1 MKPLQIHNTAFLLN
15 FSWLTFA
22 LFNYLPV
29 FRILCSTD
37 LTARGIDA
45 ENVNLVINLDMPWDS
60 NTYLHRIGRAGRF
73 GAQALAISLAPHG
86 KDYRQLQKI
95 VRLTGSKIL
104 ILPDILPKDI
114 RRADLEFL
122 EGLEDE
128 EAVSTPAESALNSN
142 DKEEMSIETS
152 SNTEEN
158 EDNKKPAKKA
168 GSGKIKRR
176 GNKKRA
182 GKAVDDAEIKPD
194 DDKDVVLERL
204 LLPDVP
210 ASDDGQVPLSYAE
223 MEALAASLS
232 ATESDIDPELVA
244 RFQRGSSNELD
255 ARHLRLVGDAV
266 LDLAAAKQEEWTR
279 LVGQQ
284 ERLEFYKPL
293 SEVVRGLSAAKPSSA
308 APTAAAVCSSE
319 LADRKLSDGE
329 SADDSSSFSGSE
341 SENEKEEE
349 KEETVFS
356 ADSAVGGP
364 LPPLAGGSCNS
375 SLRAYQDWLRA
386 VAQQRQY
393 IQQYEYWRYINHYFS
408 QQ

>member
-1 MKPLQIHNTAFLLN
+1 MC
-15 FSWLTFA
+15 LTIYA
-22 LFNYLPV
+22 

-95 VRLTGSKIL
+95 VRLTGSKIR

-114 RRADLEFL
+114 RHAALEFL

-128 EAVSTPAESALNSN
+128 EVDSTVTPTESALTSN
-142 DKEEMSIETS
+142 ESEAMSIEAS
-152 SNTEEN
+152 SKTEEN
-158 EDNKKPAKKA
+158 ENNKKPAKA
-168 GSGKIKRR
+168 VSGKIKRR
-176 GNKKRA
+176 GNKNRA

-194 DDKDVVLERL
+194 DDSAAVLERL

-210 ASDDGQVPLSYAE
+210 PPDGGQVPLSYAE

-232 ATESDIDPELVA
+232 ATESNIDPELVA
-244 RFQRGSSNELD
+244 RLQRGSPNELD

-266 LDLAAAKQEEWTR
+266 LDLAAAKQEEWTK

-293 SEVVRGLSAAKPSSA
+293 GEVVRGLSAAKPNSD
-308 APTAAAVCSSE
+308 APTAAVVCSTE
-319 LADRKLSDGE
+319 LAGRKLSDGE

-341 SENEKEEE
+341 SENEEEEE

-356 ADSAVGGP
+356 ADSAVGP
-364 LPPLAGGSCNS
+364 PPPLAGGSCNS

-408 QQ
+408 HQ

>member
-1 MKPLQIHNTAFLLN
+1 M
-15 FSWLTFA
+15 
-22 LFNYLPV
+22 
-29 FRILCSTD
+29 
-37 LTARGIDA
+37 
-45 ENVNLVINLDMPWDS
+45 INLDMPWDS

-95 VRLTGSKIL
+95 VRLTGSKIR

-114 RRADLEFL
+114 RKGDLELL

-128 EAVSTPAESALNSN
+128 EVDSTVTPAESALTSD
-142 DKEEMSIETS
+142 DKEAMSKEPS
-152 SNTEEN
+152 SKTEEN
-158 EDNKKPAKKA
+158 ENNKKSAKA

-182 GKAVDDAEIKPD
+182 GKAVDDAEIKLD

-210 ASDDGQVPLSYAE
+210 PPGDGQAPLSYAE
-223 MEALAASLS
+223 MEALAVSLS
-232 ATESDIDPELVA
+232 ATQDDIDPELVA
-244 RFQRGSSNELD
+244 RLQRGSSSELD
-255 ARHLRLVGDAV
+255 ARHLRLVGEAV
-266 LDLAAAKQEEWTR
+266 LDLAAVKQEEWTR

-293 SEVVRGLSAAKPSSA
+293 GEVVRGLSASKPSSA
-308 APTAAAVCSSE
+308 APTAAAFCSTE
-319 LADRKLSDGE
+319 LAGRKLSDGE
-329 SADDSSSFSGSE
+329 SADDSSSFSGSQ
-341 SENEKEEE
+341 SENEEEKE

-364 LPPLAGGSCNS
+364 PPPLAGGSCNS

-408 QQ
+408 HQ

>member
-1 MKPLQIHNTAFLLN
+1 
-15 FSWLTFA
+15 
-22 LFNYLPV
+22 V

-95 VRLTGSKIL
+95 VRLTGSKIR

-114 RRADLEFL
+114 RQSDLELL

-128 EAVSTPAESALNSN
+128 EVDSTPAESALTSN
-142 DKEEMSIETS
+142 DKEAMSIEAS
-152 SNTEEN
+152 SKPEEN
-158 EDNKKPAKKA
+158 ENNKKPAKKA

-182 GKAVDDAEIKPD
+182 DKAVDDAEIKLD
-194 DDKDVVLERL
+194 DDKDDVLERL
-204 LLPDVP
+204 LLPDGP
-210 ASDDGQVPLSYAE
+210 PPDDGQAPLSYAE

-244 RFQRGSSNELD
+244 RLQRGSPSELD

-266 LDLAAAKQEEWTR
+266 LDLAAAKQEEWTK

-308 APTAAAVCSSE
+308 APTAAICVTEQAG
-319 LADRKLSDGE
+319 RKLSNGE
-329 SADDSSSFSGSE
+329 SADDSSCFSGSE
-341 SENEKEEE
+341 SENEEEEEE

-356 ADSAVGGP
+356 ADSAFGGP
-364 LPPLAGGSCNS
+364 PPPVAGGSCNS

-393 IQQYEYWRYINHYFS
+393 IQQYEYWRYINYYFS
-408 QQ
+408 HQ